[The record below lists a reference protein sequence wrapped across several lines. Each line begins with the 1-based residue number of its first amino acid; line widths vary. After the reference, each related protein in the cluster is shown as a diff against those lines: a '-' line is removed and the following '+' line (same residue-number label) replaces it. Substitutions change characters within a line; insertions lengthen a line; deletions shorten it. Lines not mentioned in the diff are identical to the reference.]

1 MNREAQGVII
11 GLVVIAAILFFSSTR
26 QTVVGTWTLN
36 SVSTEYNSKNGV
48 EGVDETE
55 RSIFSDLFLSDF
67 SLSMKDDNTFDQM
80 WVTKDG
86 DTTNFGGTWK
96 LDGDDLNWHQTMRNS
111 EEEILD
117 RDYEIKIAP
126 TGNMITWSL
135 VVDLD
140 DDDEEDDVIKYV
152 TYRNK

>member
-152 TYRNK
+152 TYRSK